1 MSSFAFAGEAL
12 STLMETSE
20 VVDKLG
26 NKVFKNAHGKG
37 AVIGA
42 GIGLA
47 ISAIKNPY
55 FSKDMFRT
63 KWIPKETEK
72 KYEIDE
78 YFDRLTYIKNKG
90 LYEQAALRASI
101 FEGNHNL
108 KGIFKKLDKNKE
120 KIAKLKTK
128 AEKLSNKHSAGGY
141 EYEQEMQKIN
151 EKILAL
157 ESQQTVFKGGKYT
170 KAAVAYKKA
179 MDSTIYGMSEGATAD
194 EILASVPVQYKDHF
208 KAFIDETSE
217 SERKKILKQLPEY
230 LRKPLQIA

>member
-26 NKVFKNAHGKG
+26 NKVFKNVHGKG

-78 YFDRLTYIKNKG
+78 YFDKLT
-90 LYEQAALRASI
+90 
-101 FEGNHNL
+101 
-108 KGIFKKLDKNKE
+108 
-120 KIAKLKTK
+120 
-128 AEKLSNKHSAGGY
+128 
-141 EYEQEMQKIN
+141 
-151 EKILAL
+151 
-157 ESQQTVFKGGKYT
+157 
-170 KAAVAYKKA
+170 
-179 MDSTIYGMSEGATAD
+179 
-194 EILASVPVQYKDHF
+194 
-208 KAFIDETSE
+208 
-217 SERKKILKQLPEY
+217 
-230 LRKPLQIA
+230 